1 MSTIGIHLKCRS
13 VIIYRILYV
22 YVYDY
27 SQNCFMKFRTE
38 RSLKESVSLSPII
51 KDTKYSGEDILPLFK
66 VHFDS
71 VEMKNDSTE
80 LKLNIQ

>member
-13 VIIYRILYV
+13 AIICRALYLS
-22 YVYDY
+22 DIP
-27 SQNCFMKFRTE
+27 QNCFMKFRAE

-80 LKLNIQ
+80 MKLNIQ

>member
-1 MSTIGIHLKCRS
+1 
-13 VIIYRILYV
+13 
-22 YVYDY
+22 
-27 SQNCFMKFRTE
+27 MKFRTE